1 MMRNIFQINIPQ
13 KVGFEEY
20 AENLRNRLISMSDD
34 AADFLPLILVEK
46 RNELLGR
53 TSEIKKADIVENA
66 SETPK
71 RKFVKSFFGNSDQPS
86 LFTAEHYK

>member
-1 MMRNIFQINIPQ
+1 MRNNFEIDIPQ
-13 KVGFEEY
+13 RVGFEEY
-20 AENLRNRLISMSDD
+20 AEHLINRLISMSDD
-34 AADFLPLILVEK
+34 DADNLPLILVEQ

-53 TSEIKKADIVENA
+53 NSKRQPERIEENT

-71 RKFVKSFFGNSDQPS
+71 RKFAKSFFGNSDQPS